1 MVKKIALLRVFV
13 TGGAGTGKSHLIKAI
28 QYEAMRL
35 LSRGCRNPDDICV
48 LALKDREKLRSEL
61 RRIKREL
68 KTANSKTKRLEK
80 KLDNQKKGKKDEE
93 VIERNKQRDRKKS
106 SGEKKEQV
114 VSFLCRDENTRM
126 LSGKKDTV
134 TKNKIKLQRRV
145 LLHSLKDIHASYNG
159 TVLRHHRLSYR
170 QFVRYCPFYITPTKN
185 SDRNTCACID
195 HENVKLIVDKL
206 YQRGILQT
214 RSTSDLLAG
223 IACDTS
229 SKQCMYR
236 VCVKCCYQEVEFEGP
251 LDEEILTW
259 QQWSRITKTE
269 EGKTYTNFAKVT
281 QSGKTADLLA
291 LLNKKLDSLAKHQFN
306 WIHQVKALREKKETL
321 KDDEICIHVDF
332 SENYSCKLNTEIQS
346 FHFGGSRKQA
356 TIHTCVVYTA
366 STSYSY
372 ATISAS
378 LRHDERA
385 ILIIDEISMVDHK
398 LLAYIHG
405 HLRQIKQS
413 GNYSPF
419 GNVNVIAVGDFYQLP
434 PVKGKPLYLDD
445 DSVGLWTQFQ
455 IVELKTIVRQKDV
468 VFAEL
473 LNRVRCRSKGS
484 PMLDSDIQ
492 LLKHCE
498 TGEDSS
504 DLHIF
509 PTNKQVRCH
518 DIQQLFK
525 SCPEYVQIEAK
536 DFVTSKT
543 TGKLVLKEG
552 HHTKT
557 YNTSLDQTLVLGV
570 GACVMLL
577 KNLDVDDGLV
587 NGVCGTVTH
596 VVYPDNDDKF
606 PKMIFVKFD
615 DDQVGTKMRSCSA
628 FVAAV

>member
-1 MVKKIALLRVFV
+1 
-13 TGGAGTGKSHLIKAI
+13 
-28 QYEAMRL
+28 
-35 LSRGCRNPDDICV
+35 
-48 LALKDREKLRSEL
+48 
-61 RRIKREL
+61 
-68 KTANSKTKRLEK
+68 
-80 KLDNQKKGKKDEE
+80 
-93 VIERNKQRDRKKS
+93 
-106 SGEKKEQV
+106 
-114 VSFLCRDENTRM
+114 
-126 LSGKKDTV
+126 
-134 TKNKIKLQRRV
+134 
-145 LLHSLKDIHASYNG
+145 
-159 TVLRHHRLSYR
+159 
-170 QFVRYCPFYITPTKN
+170 
-185 SDRNTCACID
+185 
-195 HENVKLIVDKL
+195 
-206 YQRGILQT
+206 
-214 RSTSDLLAG
+214 
-223 IACDTS
+223 
-229 SKQCMYR
+229 
-236 VCVKCCYQEVEFEGP
+236 
-251 LDEEILTW
+251 
-259 QQWSRITKTE
+259 
-269 EGKTYTNFAKVT
+269 
-281 QSGKTADLLA
+281 
-291 LLNKKLDSLAKHQFN
+291 
-306 WIHQVKALREKKETL
+306 
-321 KDDEICIHVDF
+321 
-332 SENYSCKLNTEIQS
+332 
-346 FHFGGSRKQA
+346 
-356 TIHTCVVYTA
+356 
-366 STSYSY
+366 
-372 ATISAS
+372 
-378 LRHDERA
+378 
-385 ILIIDEISMVDHK
+385 MVDHK

-405 HLRQIKQS
+405 HLRQIKQP

-419 GNVNVIAVGDFYQLP
+419 GNVSVIAVEDFYQLP

-628 FVAAV
+628 FVAAVEMGSTGIEPEEERYAVMDASVTREELYPLVLGATGEALEALIRETRRCTAAKRSADMVGRQSAAAQAREAGLVATADRLQDQIDSLQLDILDKDGMFVRLGTCVVVIYCEQEVRGK

>member
-1 MVKKIALLRVFV
+1 
-13 TGGAGTGKSHLIKAI
+13 
-28 QYEAMRL
+28 
-35 LSRGCRNPDDICV
+35 
-48 LALKDREKLRSEL
+48 
-61 RRIKREL
+61 
-68 KTANSKTKRLEK
+68 
-80 KLDNQKKGKKDEE
+80 
-93 VIERNKQRDRKKS
+93 
-106 SGEKKEQV
+106 
-114 VSFLCRDENTRM
+114 
-126 LSGKKDTV
+126 
-134 TKNKIKLQRRV
+134 
-145 LLHSLKDIHASYNG
+145 
-159 TVLRHHRLSYR
+159 
-170 QFVRYCPFYITPTKN
+170 
-185 SDRNTCACID
+185 
-195 HENVKLIVDKL
+195 
-206 YQRGILQT
+206 
-214 RSTSDLLAG
+214 
-223 IACDTS
+223 
-229 SKQCMYR
+229 
-236 VCVKCCYQEVEFEGP
+236 
-251 LDEEILTW
+251 
-259 QQWSRITKTE
+259 
-269 EGKTYTNFAKVT
+269 
-281 QSGKTADLLA
+281 
-291 LLNKKLDSLAKHQFN
+291 
-306 WIHQVKALREKKETL
+306 
-321 KDDEICIHVDF
+321 
-332 SENYSCKLNTEIQS
+332 
-346 FHFGGSRKQA
+346 
-356 TIHTCVVYTA
+356 
-366 STSYSY
+366 
-372 ATISAS
+372 
-378 LRHDERA
+378 
-385 ILIIDEISMVDHK
+385 MVDHK

-405 HLRQIKQS
+405 HLRQIKQP

-419 GNVNVIAVGDFYQLP
+419 GNVSVIAVEDFYQLP

-628 FVAAV
+628 FVAAVEMGSTGIEPEEERVTKHDIHLKPPGYVTFEQFYSHGHVGLNDGLHAESIVDTNRSKFEINGDELDNSQNSVDPDAVLEEQEQERLQCLDKRNHNEQPSDEPVEGIPDLAVSNRQVSNLEKRPNVLCRSDGLALIRSLNDTQLSLLPD